1 VERDEKVHWADVIAA
16 DLIKTG
22 RKQVVATG
30 ISPSGPI
37 HIGNLREVITADAIH
52 RALHD
57 KGADDARLIYVADTF
72 DPLRR
77 VYPFLPDSY
86 AEYVGSP
93 ISAIPDPE
101 GCCANYAEHF
111 LQPFLES
118 LGELELEIEVY
129 RADSMYA
136 SGDYDDAILK
146 ALRMRDRIASI
157 IDEVTGKVT
166 VPDWNPFNPI
176 CKSCGK
182 LTTTTVTGFDPQ
194 QMRAGY
200 RCQCGNEGEVMIRG
214 GGKLTW
220 RVDWPAR
227 WEILGVTAEP
237 FGKDHASAGSSY
249 DSGTRLSR
257 EIYDYEPPYPI
268 PFEHVL
274 LKGKGSM
281 SSSKGV
287 AITIREML
295 SCIPPEILKYIM
307 IRVKPEKHI
316 EFDPALP
323 LLNLIDE
330 YERLDLVSNRSKG
343 ISATEKSLVI
353 DVPFRHIINIV
364 QIAGFD
370 AKKALE
376 MIKRGGYR
384 LDDLD
389 LIDRYSAYAGSWL
402 ERFAPQSVKFE
413 LKEEVPPEVSEIPQ
427 NVRDGLIE
435 LADFLMQAD
444 LDAEMVHQEIY
455 AIANRLEIK
464 PKEIFAGIYTTFL
477 GRKSGPRAGW
487 FLVSL
492 DREFV
497 IRRLGEIIA

>member
-1 VERDEKVHWADVIAA
+1 MERGEKVHWADVIAEE
-16 DLIKTG
+16 LIATG

-37 HIGNLREVITADAIH
+37 HIGNLREVITADAIY
-52 RALHD
+52 RALRD
-57 KGADDARLIYVADTF
+57 RGAEDARLIYVADTF

-93 ISAIPDPE
+93 ISTIPDPE
-101 GCCANYAEHF
+101 GCCKNYAEHF

-118 LGELELEIEVY
+118 LDELEIEIEVY
-129 RADSMYA
+129 RADLMYA
-136 SGDYDDAILK
+136 KGDYDEAILK

-166 VPDWNPFNPI
+166 SHDWSPFNPI
-176 CKSCGK
+176 CKRCGR
-182 LTTTTVTGFDPQ
+182 LTTTTVTDFDPQ

-200 RCQCGNEGEVMIRG
+200 ICQCGEEGEVPIRG

-249 DSGTRLSR
+249 DSGIRLSK
-257 EIYDYEPPYPI
+257 EIYNYEPPYPI

-287 AITIREML
+287 AITVSEML

-316 EFDPALP
+316 ELDPALP

-330 YERLDLVSNRSKG
+330 YERLDPASDRSKEL
-343 ISATEKSLVI
+343 SATEKSLRI

-370 AKKALE
+370 AEKALE
-376 MIKRGGYR
+376 VIKRGGYK

-389 LIDRYSAYAGSWL
+389 IIDRYSAYARSWL
-402 ERFAPQSVKFE
+402 ERFAPQSLRFE
-413 LKEEVPPEVSEIPQ
+413 LQEDVPPEASEIPQ
-427 NVRDGLIE
+427 NVREGLNE
-435 LADFLMQAD
+435 LADFLTQAD

-455 AIANRLEIK
+455 AIATRLGIK
-464 PKEIFAGIYTTFL
+464 PKELFAGIYLALL
-477 GRKSGPRAGW
+477 GRRSGPRAGW

-497 IRRLGEIIA
+497 IERFRAITT